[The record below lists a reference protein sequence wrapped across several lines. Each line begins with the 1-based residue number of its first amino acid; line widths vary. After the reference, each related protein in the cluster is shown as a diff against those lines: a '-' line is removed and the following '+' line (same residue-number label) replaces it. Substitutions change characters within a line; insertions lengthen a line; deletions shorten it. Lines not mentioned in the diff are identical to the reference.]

1 MSKKLNLSD
10 KEIQEI
16 RKKHETERN
25 NHEFFSKKVFEPKKK
40 LDEQAVGSVASSGV
54 SKSKG
59 VEESD
64 GTISFSAES
73 PQRDTAAKIALH
85 NATVEGYKLPSKP
98 RKVESTDKGYKV
110 TYYFNK
116 L

>member
-54 SKSKG
+54 SKG

-73 PQRDTAAKIALH
+73 PQREIAAKIALN
-85 NATVEGYKLPSKP
+85 NATVEGYRLPSKP
-98 RKVESTDKGYKV
+98 KKVESTDKGYKV

>member
-40 LDEQAVGSVASSGV
+40 LDEQAVGSVASSGET
-54 SKSKG
+54 KSRG
-59 VEESD
+59 VEEPD
-64 GTISFSAES
+64 GTISFTAES
-73 PQRDTAAKIALH
+73 PQREIANSMAWHFAA
-85 NATVEGYKLPSKP
+85 VEGYRTYAKP
-98 RKVESTDKGYKV
+98 RKVVSTDKGYKV
-110 TYYFNK
+110 TLYFKK

>member
-73 PQRDTAAKIALH
+73 PQREIAAKIAL
-85 NATVEGYKLPSKP
+85 NNVTVEGYRLPSKP
-98 RKVESTDKGYKV
+98 SKVESTDKGYKV

>member
-54 SKSKG
+54 SKG

-64 GTISFSAES
+64 GTVSFSAES
-73 PQRDTAAKIALH
+73 PQRETAAKIALN
-85 NATVEGYKLPSKP
+85 NATVEGYKLPAKP

>member
-54 SKSKG
+54 SRG

-73 PQRDTAAKIALH
+73 PQRETAAKIALQY
-85 NATVEGYKLPSKP
+85 ALEEKYKLPSKP

>member
-1 MSKKLNLSD
+1 MSKRLTVSE

-40 LDEQAVGSVASSGV
+40 LDEQSVGSVVSSAV
-54 SKSKG
+54 SKG
-59 VEESD
+59 VEEAD
-64 GTISFSAES
+64 GTISFSATS
-73 PQRDTAAKIALH
+73 PQRETAAKIAMN
-85 NATVEGYKLPSKP
+85 NAGLEGYKMPSKP
-98 RKVESTDKGYKV
+98 RSVESTEDGYKV
-110 TYYFNK
+110 TYYFKK

>member
-10 KEIQEI
+10 KEIHEI

-64 GTISFSAES
+64 GIISFSAES
-73 PQRDTAAKIALH
+73 PQTEIAAKIALH
-85 NATVEGYKLPSKP
+85 NATVEGYKLPAKP